1 MNFWCPELPLSSLKH
16 EQDNV
21 ETPCLITGWSYIH
34 LITSGFLYL
43 ILMYNFKNLTKLKG
57 FLIILFLH
65 TLYEIKDLGYYMGF
79 LRQSEWLDNSPLNS
93 IGDTLG
99 CIIGIL
105 LMMKFVKPINK
116 KKILLVGSITI
127 LSCLSFMVSS
137 VSIIRASGELKK
149 ISKSKGKGKF
159 LSK

>member
-1 MNFWCPELPLSSLKH
+1 MKFWCSEIPLSSLKH
-16 EQDNV
+16 KQDNV

-65 TLYEIKDLGYYMGF
+65 TLYEIKDLGYYFGYMK
-79 LRQSEWLDNSPLNS
+79 QTEWHDNSLLNC
-93 IGDTLG
+93 IGDTLA

-105 LMMKFVKPINK
+105 LIMKFVKPINK
-116 KKILLVGSITI
+116 KKIWLVGSITI
-127 LSCLSFMVSS
+127 LSVFSFMVSS
-137 VSIIRASGELKK
+137 GYLTFLKK
-149 ISKSKGKGKF
+149 TKK
-159 LSK
+159 

>member
-93 IGDTLG
+93 IG
-99 CIIGIL
+99 
-105 LMMKFVKPINK
+105 
-116 KKILLVGSITI
+116 
-127 LSCLSFMVSS
+127 
-137 VSIIRASGELKK
+137 
-149 ISKSKGKGKF
+149 SKGS
-159 LSK
+159 SKVSFSNSKELPNRGTDFINDEICKTYK

>member
-1 MNFWCPELPLSSLKH
+1 MKFWCPELPLSSLKH
-16 EQDNV
+16 KQDNV

-43 ILMYNFKNLTKLKG
+43 ILMYKFKSLTKLKG

-65 TLYEIKDLGYYMGF
+65 TLYEIKDLGYSMGF
-79 LRQSEWLDNSPLNS
+79 LKQSEWHDNSRLNS
-93 IGDTLG
+93 IGDTLA

-127 LSCLSFMVSS
+127 VSVFSFMVSS
-137 VSIIRASGELKK
+137 GYLTFFKK
-149 ISKSKGKGKF
+149 KQKK
-159 LSK
+159 